1 MMKRTKIKPT
11 LSRVKQVLDYKP
23 KFINADCVHALA
35 EMSASSVDSC
45 IVDPPYGLGIHG
57 LEWDTD
63 VFNASVWSQVLRVAK
78 PGCHLL
84 AFGSTRKFHRLVTS
98 IEDSGWE
105 IRDTLGWIYATGLP
119 KNFNISKGIDK
130 FRRRDFIEAAMK
142 MGMQIPGNRLHD
154 WTKSTHAPS
163 DKWWAEFK
171 KFITPEQWISVERK
185 VIGTRNKGKA
195 IFGSCDGE
203 YEITES
209 KHPDARRW
217 DGFGTALKPCW
228 EPISLA
234 RKPVEGSVVMN
245 VLDHGTGGLNID
257 GCRFDGKFPTN
268 IVNDGD
274 TGIFTEN
281 VSRFFYCPKPSKIE
295 RQGNTH
301 PTIKP
306 VELMRW
312 LCRLITPPGGTVL
325 DIASGSG
332 TTGIASY
339 LEGFNSILI
348 ERDGVT
354 FLEGKK
360 RFANYVRSHNGPDKI

>member
-1 MMKRTKIKPT
+1 MGN
-11 LSRVKQVLDYKP
+11 KP

-130 FRRRDFIEAAMK
+130 FRRRDFIEAATK
-142 MGMQIPGNRLHD
+142 MGIQIPGNSLHD

-171 KFITPEQWISVERK
+171 KFITPKQWISVERK

-281 VSRFFYCPKPSKIE
+281 VSR
-295 RQGNTH
+295 
-301 PTIKP
+301 
-306 VELMRW
+306 
-312 LCRLITPPGGTVL
+312 
-325 DIASGSG
+325 
-332 TTGIASY
+332 
-339 LEGFNSILI
+339 LE
-348 ERDGVT
+348 
-354 FLEGKK
+354 EGKK
-360 RFANYVRSHNGPDKI
+360 MKNDISLTDEQSKTILLRIVQEQLQNKGSEPNFAERLPGLKSSLAKTSESFKTSRFYKKKKEDA